1 MGRKPVFG
9 LSGLFLASITLTGCA
24 DTECWCPWK
33 DKGPNKA
40 VTYDQPP
47 TKNAAAVKPTD
58 QNPYNATATT
68 GFNDRP
74 AATPDRTAYGVGDPV
89 SRQTTQNDIS
99 MPKRPALDTPRDPAM
114 DLGTVGAKE
123 PSPLSDPKNTAVPD
137 KTPSDPRMTD
147 SLPMDKPVT
156 TERNKPIAEPLPVP
170 DEPPPPIPGSNGKIP
185 GLGGPTN
192 EDLPPAV
199 EGSSDSVP
207 PPAPLP
213 PRSKF
218 QSNHQ
223 SIPAPPGS
231 GNPPP
236 IMPGKPGSTPDSDQ

>member
-33 DKGPNKA
+33 DKGPNKP
-40 VTYDQPP
+40 TYDKPP
-47 TKNAAAVKPTD
+47 VKDTAAVKPTN
-58 QNPYNATATT
+58 QTPYNASATT
-68 GFNDRP
+68 GFNDRQP
-74 AATPDRTAYGVGDPV
+74 ATPDRSTYGVGDPV
-89 SRQTTQNDIS
+89 SRQNSQNDIS
-99 MPKRPALDTPRDPAM
+99 MPKKPALDTPRDPAM
-114 DLGTVGAKE
+114 DLGAVGAKE
-123 PSPLSDPKNTAVPD
+123 PSPFGDKNNALPD
-137 KTPSDPRMTD
+137 KTIPNDPRMTD
-147 SLPMDKPVT
+147 ALPLDKPVT

-170 DEPPPPIPGSNGKIP
+170 DEPPPPIPGSNGKVP

-192 EDLPPAV
+192 EDLPPTV
-199 EGSSDSVP
+199 EGSDSVP

-218 QSNHQ
+218 QGNHQ

-236 IMPGKPGSTPDSDQ
+236 IIPGKPGSTPDSDQ